1 MKTGNRKVLK
11 VITLVL
17 SVFILFNIFWYAW
30 RDMKYGSYINEM
42 EENELSSWIVPRYKH
57 VDDEGYDYS
66 VKYPDYLSFTGNMSV
81 GLPSLDNNPFTD
93 FLVIWPK
100 VLGGYE
106 YGASLT
112 VDGVN
117 YQIMINEDGNAVDS
131 QYSEIAAI
139 SKETIDL
146 LLQKANEKWDL
157 K

>member
-17 SVFILFNIFWYAW
+17 SVFVLFNIFWYAW
-30 RDMKYGSYINEM
+30 RDMKYDSYINEM

-57 VDDEGYDYS
+57 VDEEGYDYS

-100 VLGGYE
+100 VFGGYE

-117 YQIMINEDGNAVDS
+117 YQIMINEDGSAVDS
-131 QYSEIAAI
+131 QYNEIAAM

-146 LLQKANEKWDL
+146 LLHKANEKWDL

>member
-11 VITLVL
+11 VITMVL

-30 RDMKYGSYINEM
+30 RDMKYASYINEM
-42 EENELSSWIVPRYKH
+42 EENDIQSWIVPRYMH
-57 VDDEGYDYS
+57 VDAEGYDFT
-66 VKYPDYLSFTGNMSV
+66 VKYPDYLSFTGNLAV

-117 YQIMINEDGNAVDS
+117 YQIMINEDGSAVDS

-146 LLQKANEKWDL
+146 LLHKANEKWDL

>member
-17 SVFILFNIFWYAW
+17 SVFVLFNIFWYAW
-30 RDMKYGSYINEM
+30 RDMKYDSYINEM

-66 VKYPDYLSFTGNMSV
+66 VKCPDYLSFTGNMSV

-100 VLGGYE
+100 VFGGYE

-117 YQIMINEDGNAVDS
+117 YQIMINEDGSAVDS
-131 QYSEIAAI
+131 QYSEIAAM

-146 LLQKANEKWDL
+146 LLHKANEKWDL